1 MNDHTLRQ
9 ELRNWL
15 RSAEHVTSELARSGF
30 MQEGAE
36 HLFPEM
42 HGNFKSQT
50 GISCLLEAF
59 SQLGNALTEYGISAV
74 PMLIFNLRQT
84 LAATPQCGKVV
95 LSKDIDDFHP
105 PLLYVLPD
113 SLFSLLPMEAEYRF
127 PMELKIPAC
136 VAPACTLVAT
146 PAEPDYG
153 EGHTIPREWDLD
165 VRLVGLGS
173 DKDVLRRYA
182 PKNAGTVEI

>member
-1 MNDHTLRQ
+1 MNDNVLRQ
-9 ELRNWL
+9 VLRNWL
-15 RSAEHVTSELARSGF
+15 RSAEHATTELARSGF
-30 MQEGAE
+30 MQEGGDR
-36 HLFPEM
+36 LFPEM

-50 GISCLLEAF
+50 GVSYLLEAF
-59 SQLGNALTEYGISAV
+59 SQLGNALTEYAVSAV
-74 PMLIFNLRQT
+74 PMLTFNLGQT
-84 LAATPQCGKVV
+84 QAATPQCGKVV
-95 LSKDIDDFHP
+95 LSRDIDDFHP

-136 VAPACTLVAT
+136 VAAICTLVAT
-146 PAEPDYG
+146 PTEPDYG
-153 EGHTIPREWDLD
+153 EGHTVPREWDLD